1 MTKLFIIVILFVS
14 VCATAK
20 TKHQSFLNGVYR
32 VSNDSIKE
40 AIVSLT
46 KEESYKIYL
55 NDCNTIVKD
64 TIRESGYINFDTI
77 RVTSIP
83 EDMIYFNKPVIKS
96 VQISNGIADIIVADT
111 IWNVIEVPEYRST
124 YDYYVLAKHPIPIS
138 NQIIPDYSDKIIVFR
153 MKVFTW
159 KKRKPL
165 ILKEWDKYIN
175 NKKSSRNSIN
185 EQYF

>member
-111 IWNVIEVPEYRST
+111 IWNVIEAPEYRST
-124 YDYYVLAKHPIPIS
+124 WEYYFLAKNPIPIS
-138 NQIIPDYSDKIIVFR
+138 KKINTDYSNKIIVFR
-153 MKVFTW
+153 MRVYTW
-159 KKRKPL
+159 KNRKPL
-165 ILKEWDKYIN
+165 ILKEWDEYI
-175 NKKSSRNSIN
+175 STARNSPEI
-185 EQYF
+185 Y